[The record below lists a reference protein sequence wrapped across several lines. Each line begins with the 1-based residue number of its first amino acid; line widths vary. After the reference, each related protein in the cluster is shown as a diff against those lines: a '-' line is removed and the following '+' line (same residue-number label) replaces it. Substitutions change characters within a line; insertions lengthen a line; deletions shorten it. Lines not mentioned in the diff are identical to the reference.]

1 MKWPG
6 NCVRK
11 GERVDLLLVA
21 PNLPTHFKQVRHTIG
36 RLGSLMNVSQERQME
51 WFLRLRHIQRHVYRH
66 LCPEAE
72 KVQGIES
79 VLAVDGRLDA
89 MFPVSK
95 ALRKDY
101 EGVFAWLNAGYQ
113 PAPYPDEITVFWT
126 QEEPFARTAWQKVAR
141 IKEGKV
147 QVIPGKH
154 MDCVT
159 EHVHLLA
166 ELLSHH
172 LSRAQA
178 AEGSPTSSK

>member
-1 MKWPG
+1 
-6 NCVRK
+6 
-11 GERVDLLLVA
+11 
-21 PNLPTHFKQVRHTIG
+21 
-36 RLGSLMNVSQERQME
+36 ME
-51 WFLRLRHIQRHVYRH
+51 WFLRLRHVQRHVYRH
-66 LCPEAE
+66 LCPSSE
-72 KVQGIES
+72 KAQGFEK

-89 MFPVSK
+89 MFPACE

-101 EGVFAWLNAGYQ
+101 EGVLAWLNAGYQ

-147 QVIPGKH
+147 QVMPGKH

-159 EHVHLLA
+159 EHIHLLA
-166 ELLSHH
+166 ELLSTH

-178 AEGSPTSSK
+178 AEESPTVSK